1 MITRNQYDEFLK
13 NILEEIDSDWVIIG
27 GSLLAIIHAS
37 DRSTRGFR
45 ITAYFLAKTAA

>member
-27 GSLLAIIHAS
+27 GSLLAIIQAS
-37 DRSTRGFR
+37 KQ
-45 ITAYFLAKTAA
+45 ATAAPPILIFARLMK